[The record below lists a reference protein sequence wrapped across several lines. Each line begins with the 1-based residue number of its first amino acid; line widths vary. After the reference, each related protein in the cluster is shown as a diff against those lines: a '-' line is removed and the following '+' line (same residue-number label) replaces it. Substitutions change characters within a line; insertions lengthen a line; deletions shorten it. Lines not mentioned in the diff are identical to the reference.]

1 MRQRGNEDAFEVR
14 KDLVKAFALFG
25 PMLGERAAHL
35 ARCDARQ
42 HRIPLRSTEV
52 GRNPL
57 HERVPVAP
65 EFGRVQPA
73 FTYAPLCSLS
83 RTF

>member
-1 MRQRGNEDAFEVR
+1 MRSKSAKISSKR
-14 KDLVKAFALFG
+14 FAPFG
-25 PMLGERAAHL
+25 PMLGERAAHV

-42 HRIPLRSTEV
+42 NGVTLGSTEV